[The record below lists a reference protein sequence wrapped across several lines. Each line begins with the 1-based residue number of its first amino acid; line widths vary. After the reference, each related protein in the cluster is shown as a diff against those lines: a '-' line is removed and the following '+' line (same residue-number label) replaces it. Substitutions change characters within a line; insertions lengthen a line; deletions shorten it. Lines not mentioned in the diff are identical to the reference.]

1 MRGVY
6 CETAMLC
13 PEAEVISTNEN
24 ADLMTADQSQASN
37 RSSLVVI
44 SADLTCH
51 DATMELVV
59 TSLPCQWPLFLF
71 GLESSSNISGFLPG
85 LGYRLMVAIISW
97 EFCLIRLYLT
107 WFNTWTT
114 KRNQCLT
121 IWKYWHRDVHCTAV
135 LHIYIACKNGMG
147 SIDRGV

>member
-1 MRGVY
+1 MLRNVSIKSVPYPDSDRFWVRGVY

-59 TSLPCQWPLFLF
+59 TSLPCQ
-71 GLESSSNISGFLPG
+71 
-85 LGYRLMVAIISW
+85 
-97 EFCLIRLYLT
+97 
-107 WFNTWTT
+107 
-114 KRNQCLT
+114 
-121 IWKYWHRDVHCTAV
+121 
-135 LHIYIACKNGMG
+135 
-147 SIDRGV
+147 